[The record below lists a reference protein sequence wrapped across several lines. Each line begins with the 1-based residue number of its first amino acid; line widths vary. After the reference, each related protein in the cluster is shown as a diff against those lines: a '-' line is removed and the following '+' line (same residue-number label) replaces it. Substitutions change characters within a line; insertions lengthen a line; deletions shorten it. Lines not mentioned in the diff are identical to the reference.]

1 MDKKNLLTESKVFCM
16 APWVHAHTN
25 PIGEASP
32 CCISKGIFSNS
43 LDTDLTGV
51 VNSEGMKS
59 LRQDM
64 IAGRE
69 NSACVTC
76 YGHEQQNIG
85 SFRLWFNKEYGK
97 HIDYSLANTRRDG
110 TLDYFKMR
118 YFDLRFNNICNFKCR
133 TCNSSFS
140 SQWEQED
147 LKRNVPWA
155 RILPRNNK
163 KEFLN
168 EVLAHVPSME
178 HAYFAGGE
186 PLITEEHYILLE
198 EMIRLGKTD
207 IKLKY
212 NSNVSNL
219 KFKSK
224 DIFDLWSKFKQP
236 IEMAASI
243 DHYGKRAEY
252 IRNGTEWD
260 QVELNLIKLS
270 QVSNVDLKLNSV
282 VSIFNYASF
291 AEFISYLLDKQILSV
306 TPKIELSTYNM
317 VSPEHTT
324 AQALP
329 KYIKEESKNKIL
341 DVIARLSREGFPNHQ
356 IMMLHKS
363 IEWVEST
370 NSWEQYKD
378 QFQKETKELDL
389 LRNEN
394 FVDIFPELRGL
405 LDA

>member
-1 MDKKNLLTESKVFCM
+1 MDKTQLLTDSKVFCM

-32 CCISKGIFSNS
+32 CCIAKGIFSNS
-43 LDTDLTGV
+43 LHTDLNGI

-69 NSACVTC
+69 NSACATC
-76 YGHEQQNIG
+76 YGHEQQDIR
-85 SFRLWFNKEYGK
+85 SFRTWFNEEYSD
-97 HIDYSLANTRRDG
+97 HLEYSLANTKSDG
-110 TLDYFKMR
+110 TLNHFKMR

-168 EVLAHVPSME
+168 EVLEQVPFME

-224 DIFDLWSKFKQP
+224 DIVDLWSKFKKP
-236 IEMAASI
+236 IDMMASV
-243 DHYGKRAEY
+243 DHFGKRAEY

-260 QVELNLIKLS
+260 QVESNLLKLS

-282 VSIFNYASF
+282 ISIFNYASF
-291 AEFISYLLDKQILSV
+291 ADFVSYLLDKQILSI
-306 TPKIELSTYNM
+306 TPKIELFTYNM
-317 VSPEHTT
+317 VSPEYIT

-329 KYIKEESKNKIL
+329 PHIKEQGKSKLL
-341 DVIARLSREGFPNHQ
+341 DVMARLSREGFPDHQ
-356 IMMLHKS
+356 SMMLRKS
-363 IEWVEST
+363 IEWVEAADT
-370 NSWEQYKD
+370 WDQYKD
-378 QFQKETKELDL
+378 QFQKETRELDS
-389 LRNEN
+389 LRNET
-394 FVDIFPELRGL
+394 FVDVFPELRSL
-405 LDA
+405 IDA

>member
-1 MDKKNLLTESKVFCM
+1 MDKKLLLTDSKVFCM

-32 CCISKGIFSNS
+32 CCIAKGTFSNS
-43 LDTDLTGV
+43 LDTDLNGV
-51 VNSEGMKS
+51 VNSAGMKS

-64 IAGRE
+64 IAGNE
-69 NSACVTC
+69 NPACSTC

-85 SFRLWFNKEYGK
+85 SFRSWFNKEYGN
-97 HIDYSLANTRRDG
+97 HIDYSLANTQKDG

-168 EVLAHVPSME
+168 EVLAQVPYME

-198 EMIRLGKTD
+198 EMIRLDKTD

-212 NSNVSNL
+212 NSNISNL
-219 KFKSK
+219 KFKNK

-252 IRNGTEWD
+252 IRNGTDWN
-260 QVELNLIKLS
+260 QVESNLMKLS

-291 AEFISYLLDKQILSV
+291 AEFVSYLLDKRILSI

-317 VSPEHTT
+317 VSPEHIT

-329 KYIKEESKNKIL
+329 QHIKEESKNKLL
-341 DVIARLSREGFPNHQ
+341 DVITRLSRDGFPNHQ
-356 IMMLHKS
+356 IMMLRKS
-363 IEWVEST
+363 IEWVDSVH
-370 NSWEQYKD
+370 SWEQYKD
-378 QFQKETKELDL
+378 QFQK
-389 LRNEN
+389 
-394 FVDIFPELRGL
+394 
-405 LDA
+405 